1 MISEQTKQLLLQLLA
16 EQPTYRPKQ
25 AVLDQIKGK
34 RMVCL
39 VGASCMGKTT
49 IMDTLVRLDP
59 RFGKSRNFTSR
70 PPREDDDSSRYYYYE
85 HSDKGLAPIFDRIRA
100 GELLQYNINP
110 HTLHVYGSEAS
121 GYPHDI
127 NLGDIFSSSIDGF
140 RQLGFG
146 DVRVVTIVTNPS
158 VWQARVNARFP
169 VGSERRE
176 ARLKEAVTSLEWSLA
191 QTNPDHCFII
201 SNDGQAEAAANALR
215 ASLNGQQPDQTEARQ
230 LAKACLAA
238 AKEMLT

>member
-70 PPREDDDSSRYYYYE
+70 PPRADDDTSRYYYYE
-85 HSDKGLAPIFDRIRA
+85 HSDKGLKPIFDSIRS

-146 DVRVVTIVTNPS
+146 DVRVVTIVTDPS
-158 VWQARVNARFP
+158 VWQTRINARFP

-191 QTNPDHCFII
+191 QTNPDHSFII
-201 SNDGQAEAAANALR
+201 NYDGEAEAAAKQLHAT
-215 ASLNGQQPDQTEARQ
+215 LNGTMPNQEEARR
-230 LAKACLAA
+230 LAEACLAK